1 MCNMTNRRVTICNN
15 LLTDR
20 ISNETNAP
28 GNTRDA
34 MRLYSVL
41 VFPEPVEGAM
51 ANGTISRKLK
61 GEILKS
67 YLIRTILEAIICVEN
82 GIWQYEMVSKE

>member
-1 MCNMTNRRVTICNN
+1 
-15 LLTDR
+15 
-20 ISNETNAP
+20 
-28 GNTRDA
+28 
-34 MRLYSVL
+34 
-41 VFPEPVEGAM
+41 M